1 MIDKATV
8 DLLLAEYWSRECFC
22 ARLPDQWLATLR
34 EELDDFE
41 PTRLIAR
48 HKGEASVWFE
58 DRDNRQQIVDMP
70 PDKALAFYQAG
81 MTVFLADFE
90 TPSLRDW
97 RVDLSR
103 RLRLHPEGYITGL
116 FLTGKH
122 NVTACHF
129 DHIENFTLQ
138 LRGSKHWRTAR
149 NMHVDLP
156 SVNYSVKS
164 VRAHHEEMWRYAQRP
179 LPSEM
184 PAGAKNLDVHPGSL
198 IYVPRG
204 FWHEVEST
212 DESVSF
218 CLGFPARMWL
228 DLFLPALRTALL
240 AISSWRGNVVYPD
253 ATPSARERARTFLS
267 EMLFEMRKSIED
279 LDVDWLLP
287 PPAKEIVTSSSSLA
301 QAMFRR
307 NPFCTLG
314 IYSESPS
321 TMELRA
327 TTDIGYFS
335 RVRTASVP
343 REWTPVVEHVLRES
357 CVTVQSL
364 QALHVQ
370 LATEVPRITTVLEEL
385 DLLRQETT
393 T

>member
-116 FLTGKH
+116 FLTSKH

-129 DHIENFTLQ
+129 DHIETSRCNCVGASIGE
-138 LRGSKHWRTAR
+138 R
-149 NMHVDLP
+149 
-156 SVNYSVKS
+156 
-164 VRAHHEEMWRYAQRP
+164 RATRM
-179 LPSEM
+179 
-184 PAGAKNLDVHPGSL
+184 
-198 IYVPRG
+198 
-204 FWHEVEST
+204 ST
-212 DESVSF
+212 
-218 CLGFPARMWL
+218 FPA
-228 DLFLPALRTALL
+228 
-240 AISSWRGNVVYPD
+240 
-253 ATPSARERARTFLS
+253 
-267 EMLFEMRKSIED
+267 
-279 LDVDWLLP
+279 
-287 PPAKEIVTSSSSLA
+287 
-301 QAMFRR
+301 
-307 NPFCTLG
+307 
-314 IYSESPS
+314 
-321 TMELRA
+321 
-327 TTDIGYFS
+327 
-335 RVRTASVP
+335 
-343 REWTPVVEHVLRES
+343 
-357 CVTVQSL
+357 
-364 QALHVQ
+364 
-370 LATEVPRITTVLEEL
+370 
-385 DLLRQETT
+385 
-393 T
+393 